1 MPRLRSVP
9 WSAPSR
15 NTPTRRF
22 PSADGAATDRA
33 PGAGNAVLEQLIRR
47 FRITGRVQGV
57 NFRYSTRVEAL
68 RVGVRGYAQNLPD
81 GSVEVLAHGAAEAV
95 EELRQWLGRGPRM
108 ARVERVLELD
118 VKADTP
124 PPATFEVL

>member
-15 NTPTRRF
+15 STPTRRF
-22 PSADGAATDRA
+22 PSADGPATDRA
-33 PGAGNAVLEQLIRR
+33 LLSGNAVLEQLIRR
-47 FRITGRVQGV
+47 FQITGRVQGV

-68 RVGVRGYAQNLPD
+68 RLGVRGYAQNLPD
-81 GSVEVLAHGAAEAV
+81 GSVEVLAYGAAAAV
-95 EELRQWLGRGPRM
+95 EELRRWLHGGPRM

-118 VKADTP
+118 VKADTRA
-124 PPATFEVL
+124 PAMFEIL